1 MAIYFYVVNQ
11 TIKNIIAIRDK
22 LNIRPSTIADEF
34 GIDRSSYTKV
44 EKGQRNLEAELL
56 IFLSG
61 IFKMSIDEIVNY
73 HKPKQY
79 KSNDEGG
86 DLQANDSLITYIK
99 QEEEKIEGIYKEA
112 LENKNDYIKM
122 LQEQRDFYKTQYEQ
136 AKDLLKKQTEELEK
150 QLGLVEEAN
159 KLIDKFSAKG

>member
-1 MAIYFYVVNQ
+1 M
-11 TIKNIIAIRDK
+11 
-22 LNIRPSTIADEF
+22 E
-34 GIDRSSYTKV
+34 
-44 EKGQRNLEAELL
+44 
-56 IFLSG
+56 
-61 IFKMSIDEIVNY
+61 NY
-73 HKPKQY
+73 HQAKEY

-86 DLQANDSLITYIK
+86 DLQANESLITYIK